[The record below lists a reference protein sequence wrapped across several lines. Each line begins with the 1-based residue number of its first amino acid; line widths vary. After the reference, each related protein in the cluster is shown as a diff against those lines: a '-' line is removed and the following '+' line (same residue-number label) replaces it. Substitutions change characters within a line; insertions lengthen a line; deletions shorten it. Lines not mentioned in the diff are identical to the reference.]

1 VIPKDYGRPTG
12 SGGGGQSKSCNAV
25 TPFWC
30 KKCGKTVGRKHV
42 GFGVDVCKKCRVK
55 K

>member
-1 VIPKDYGRPTG
+1 MIPKDYSRWTG
-12 SGGGGQSKSCNAV
+12 TGGGGKSGGGGT

-42 GFGVDVCKKCRVK
+42 SDGVDVCKKCRVK